1 MASPAF
7 MRFLPRC
14 GAAAAFGTLL
24 GLAGCQSWLDD
35 RYADSLPPTS
45 GVQPIK
51 GLAQNVSIRRNALG
65 MPLIET
71 GTFHDALF
79 ALGYVHASDRLSQMV
94 SLRLLAQGRLAEM
107 VGPGA
112 LEIDRFM
119 RTVNLRQ
126 AAEIQYRNASPR
138 LQRFFE
144 VYARGVNAYLYR
156 YRDKLPMDLAQSG
169 YRPEYWKPEDSA
181 LVFALLNFGL
191 AVNLQEEIA
200 SLTLAQ
206 KVGSDKLAW
215 LTPTYPDENLPFD
228 EAEKLKGLRL
238 DGQVPGLAGV
248 EGAARQVAALS
259 MLGVA
264 ASNNWAIAPQ
274 RSRSGKSLMAN
285 DTHLPLSM
293 PSVWNYVQIRS
304 PKYQAA
310 GVSIAG
316 LPGVVA
322 GFNGKLA
329 WGMTMVLGDNQDLY
343 LEQLRRQGNR
353 LYYLADGKWQ
363 PTRERQ
369 ETFFIKGQRPI
380 REVIHETRHGP
391 LLNSALGERKNILQP
406 LPLKSGYGLAY
417 RSIQQEADKTLDGF
431 FDLSRAKTIEQA
443 FDATREIRAMP
454 LNIVFADEKHIGWQ
468 VTGRYPNRK
477 EGRGLLPSPGWDGR
491 YDWDGYADPI
501 LHPSDQ
507 DPQQGWLGTANH
519 RTVQPGYGAQLSN
532 SWYYPE
538 RAERIAQLAGA
549 SKSHDTQSMI
559 RMQYD
564 QTSLFVAKLQAMFD
578 NPGMALPLPP
588 GHRRLAGGATQ
599 PGAGGLR
606 PADGVRRQA
615 DSQLQRRRAVR
626 RLPPRERQADIPRRA
641 RTGGRPCLESLRR
654 DRQPLLLG
662 ASRPPARAR
671 RQSVLGRY
679 PHSAEGGQAGNPRA
693 QPRRRRGVLRTA
705 TGERAQG
712 LAMGQAAHLRMAE
725 RQLENGPLPGRRR
738 ARRTRRDQGLSR
750 SRTLSG
756 RRRPHHAGRIG
767 LRLGPGLRHLAD
779 PGDAADRRLR
789 PERTDDRREQQ
800 RPIRQSGQPALR
812 RRYRRLAQGALR
824 QLPVP
829 ATEPRARLR
838 QQAADAHSRSLNGR
852 RGTFLRAVAL
862 NSRLTP

>member
-1 MASPAF
+1 
-7 MRFLPRC
+7 
-14 GAAAAFGTLL
+14 
-24 GLAGCQSWLDD
+24 
-35 RYADSLPPTS
+35 
-45 GVQPIK
+45 
-51 GLAQNVSIRRNALG
+51 
-65 MPLIET
+65 
-71 GTFHDALF
+71 
-79 ALGYVHASDRLSQMV
+79 
-94 SLRLLAQGRLAEM
+94 
-107 VGPGA
+107 
-112 LEIDRFM
+112 
-119 RTVNLRQ
+119 
-126 AAEIQYRNASPR
+126 
-138 LQRFFE
+138 
-144 VYARGVNAYLYR
+144 
-156 YRDKLPMDLAQSG
+156 
-169 YRPEYWKPEDSA
+169 
-181 LVFALLNFGL
+181 
-191 AVNLQEEIA
+191 
-200 SLTLAQ
+200 
-206 KVGSDKLAW
+206 
-215 LTPTYPDENLPFD
+215 
-228 EAEKLKGLRL
+228 
-238 DGQVPGLAGV
+238 
-248 EGAARQVAALS
+248 
-259 MLGVA
+259 
-264 ASNNWAIAPQ
+264 
-274 RSRSGKSLMAN
+274 MAN

-454 LNIVFADEKHIGWQ
+454 LNIVFADESTSAGRSPDAIRTARKVVACCPPLAGTAAT
-468 VTGRYPNRK
+468 TGMAMPTRSSTRPTRT
-477 EGRGLLPSPGWDGR
+477 RSR
-491 YDWDGYADPI
+491 
-501 LHPSDQ
+501 S
-507 DPQQGWLGTANH
+507 WLGTANH

-578 NPGMALPLPP
+578 NPGMALPL
-588 GHRRLAGGATQ
+588 
-599 PGAGGLR
+599 
-606 PADGVRRQA
+606 
-615 DSQLQRRRAVR
+615 RRAIDALPEAQR
-626 RLPPRERQADIPRRA
+626 SRAREAYDRLMAFDGKLTASSSDAALYGAFLHERQADIPRRA

-679 PHSAEGGQAGNPRA
+679 PHSAEGGQTGNPRA

-725 RQLENGPLPGRRR
+725 RQLENGPYLGAGER
-738 ARRTRRDQGLSR
+738 AGLGAIKGYLDR
-750 SRTLSG
+750 G
-756 RRRPHHAGRIG
+756 PYPAGGDHHAGRIG

-812 RRYRRLAQGALR
+812 RRYRRLAQGRYVSFPFQPQNLDR
-824 QLPVP
+824 VYG
-829 ATEPRARLR
+829 
-838 QQAADAHSRSLNGR
+838 NK
-852 RGTFLRAVAL
+852 
-862 NSRLTP
+862 RLTLTPAR